1 MSSGV
6 PILPT
11 GIMAIPALT
20 TSGGM
25 EAVISDSINP
35 GAIALAVMPKRP
47 TSRASALVNPATP
60 ALVAE

>member
-6 PILPT
+6 PMRPT
-11 GIMAIPALT
+11 GIMAIPAFT

-25 EAVISDSINP
+25 EAVISDSIKP
-35 GAIALAVMPKRP
+35 GATELAVIPKRP
-47 TSRASALVNPATP
+47 TSRASARVNPATP